1 MANEIVSEIILDL
14 DKMKVKLKEAEGL
27 GANTGKKAGDG
38 LGEGIEK
45 GLLGSI
51 SPLKAVIAGLGA
63 ALVGAFSVKALVA
76 AASESEDAVNSF
88 NSALRVAGNLT
99 PQVSQ
104 NFQDYAASLQRITTV
119 SSDTVLSGAALLVS
133 LGRLKGEGLEQA
145 TKASLDLAAG
155 LNIDVNSA
163 FSLVSRA
170 AAGNV
175 GALSRYG
182 ITVKATGDQAKDFA
196 TAMDL
201 VSQKFGGLAESKVN
215 TFSGAMAQ
223 LKNTFGDVLK
233 EMGNMI
239 IKSPVMISLIKFAS
253 AEFGRLIDV
262 IKAFAGSG
270 DIFGAITERL
280 LQFGQA
286 LLTYVGAPVEF
297 VFNIF
302 QSLGQAIGGIA
313 SALVSLASGDFS
325 QAMQTIKDTS
335 TDTLET
341 LFNFDST
348 VAASNYVARIQ
359 EVVEL
364 AKPVSDE
371 AVIALAAPPQ
381 ALPSLWDQVTEH
393 VKAKLTEM
401 ANFVKMTSA
410 AMTQGIQTFSA
421 GLSRGFAQIGTNL
434 ASGGAAFKNFGK
446 VMLGVLG
453 DIAIQMG
460 ATFILM
466 GLARVLLSYGADAT
480 GYALI
485 AAGVGL
491 SILGGALKGMSS
503 GEAGV
508 GGGAA
513 NTGAGL
519 SSGGAGGEATPGT
532 FGEPLPVEEQKPQT
546 QVNVTVQGNV
556 LDRRQAGLEIVEVI
570 NEAFGSQGLRFAQS
584 S

>member
-14 DKMKVKLKEAEGL
+14 DKMKAKLKEAEAL
-27 GANTGKKAGDG
+27 GASTGKNAGDG
-38 LGEGIEK
+38 IGGGFEK

-51 SPLKAVIAGLGA
+51 SPLKAAIVGLGA
-63 ALVGAFSVKALVA
+63 ALIGAFSVKSVVA

-99 PQVSQ
+99 PQISQ

-119 SSDTVLSGAALLVS
+119 ADDTILSGAALLVS
-133 LGRLKGEGLEQA
+133 LGRLKGEGLDQA

-163 FSLVSRA
+163 FNLVARA
-170 AAGNV
+170 ASGNV

-182 ITVKATGDQAKDFA
+182 ITVKSTGDQARDFA

-223 LKNTFGDVLK
+223 MKNSFGDVL
-233 EMGNMI
+233 EEIGNMI
-239 IKSPVMISLIKFAS
+239 IKSPVMIDLIKFVS
-253 AEFGRLIDV
+253 AEFVRLGNT

-270 DIFGAITERL
+270 DVFGAMVEKL

-286 LLTYVGAPVEF
+286 LLTYVGSPIEF

-302 QSLGQAIGGIA
+302 QSLGQVIGGIA
-313 SALVSLASGDFS
+313 SALVSLASGEFS

-348 VAASNYVARIQ
+348 VAASGYITRLQ

-364 AKPVSDE
+364 AAPANAE
-371 AVIALAAPPQ
+371 AVAALAAPAQ
-381 ALPSLWDQVTEH
+381 ALPSVWDQVLTE
-393 VKAKLTEM
+393 VKTKLTEM
-401 ANFVKMTSA
+401 SNFVKVTAA
-410 AMTQGIQTFSA
+410 AMTQGIQTFSS
-421 GLSRGFAQIGTNL
+421 GLSRGFAQVGTNL
-434 ASGGAAFKNFGK
+434 VNGGAAFKNFGK

-453 DIAIQMG
+453 DIAIQFG
-460 ATFILM
+460 STFILM
-466 GLARVLLSYGADAT
+466 GIGKTLLGDPSGV
-480 GYALI
+480 ALI

-491 SILGGALKGMSS
+491 SILGGALKGMSG

-508 GGGAA
+508 GGAAA

-519 SSGGAGGEATPGT
+519 SSGGEGGQASPGT
-532 FGEPLPVEEQKPQT
+532 FGEPLPVEEQQPQS
-546 QVNVTVQGNV
+546 QVNVTVQGNI

-570 NEAFGSQGLRFAQS
+570 NEAFGSQGLRFAQTS
-584 S
+584 